1 MNKPLTT
8 IEKKKRLTMWMIIV
22 FSILLAMTSG
32 IEQFLTRL
40 LFQIVLFSTQVLIVK
55 SLLDDIYQ

>member
-1 MNKPLTT
+1 MKKILAVT
-8 IEKKKRLTMWMIIV
+8 EKRKRLTMWMIVV

-40 LFQIVLFSTQVLIVK
+40 LFQIVLFSTQLLIVK
-55 SLLDDIYQ
+55 SLLEDVY

>member
-1 MNKPLTT
+1 MKQTLAVT
-8 IEKKKRLTMWMIIV
+8 EKRKRLTMWMIVV

-40 LFQIVLFSTQVLIVK
+40 LFQIVLFSTQLLIVK
-55 SLLDDIYQ
+55 SLLEDVY